1 MHQLLR
7 RSLPALAALGIAVGA
22 PLLTAGT
29 AQAHSEHGCGAVG
42 VEFSVDGGKGWISD
56 GRMSQPHGVIQVRL
70 AGDVADGC
78 DYRVS
83 LASYETQGPTWATSG
98 KQTFLG
104 WATTTLRSGNRQATL
119 DVSAHLPKCY
129 GQIDLYNGDKK
140 FDGVANPAPRYPDS
154 VFPDNLISAW
164 NGGKACAPTPTGTPT
179 LPVPT
184 SSASPTATATPH
196 PTGTPTATTT
206 PSATATATATASP
219 STTAKPSAPSTTGTP
234 SGGTPSTAPAVP
246 APSAPADTTGPVGK
260 PTANPVSTT
269 PASTLASTGG
279 NSSQMIVYGA
289 GGAALLA
296 VGGGALVIARR
307 RGARR

>member
-29 AQAHSEHGCGAVG
+29 AQAQAEHGCGTVD
-42 VEFSVDGGKGWISD
+42 VQFSVDGGKSWISD

-70 AGDVADGC
+70 VGDVVDGC

-83 LASYETQGPTWATSG
+83 LASYDTEGPTWATSG

-140 FDGVANPAPRYPDS
+140 FDGVANPAPRYPDG

-179 LPVPT
+179 VPVPT

-206 PSATATATATASP
+206 PSATATASP
-219 STTAKPSAPSTTGTP
+219 STTAKPSAPATTGTP
-234 SGGTPSTAPAVP
+234 SSGTPSTAPAVP

>member
-1 MHQLLR
+1 MHQLMR

-29 AQAHSEHGCGAVG
+29 AQAQAEHGCGTVG

-70 AGDVADGC
+70 VGDVVDGC

-83 LASYETQGPTWATSG
+83 LASYDTEGPTWATSG

-140 FDGVANPAPRYPDS
+140 FDGVANPAPRYPDG

-179 LPVPT
+179 VPVPT

-206 PSATATATATASP
+206 PSATATASP
-219 STTAKPSAPSTTGTP
+219 STTAKPSAPATTGTP
-234 SGGTPSTAPAVP
+234 SSGTPSTAPAVP

-260 PTANPVSTT
+260 PTVNPVSTT

>member
-22 PLLTAGT
+22 PLLTAGA
-29 AQAHSEHGCGAVG
+29 AQAQAEHGCGTVG
-42 VEFSVDGGKGWISD
+42 VQFSVDGGKSWISD
-56 GRMSQPHGVIQVRL
+56 GRMSQPHGVVQVRL
-70 AGDVADGC
+70 AGDVVDGC
-78 DYRVS
+78 DYRIS
-83 LASYETQGPTWATSG
+83 LASYDTEGPTWATSG

-140 FDGVANPAPRYPDS
+140 FDGVANPAPRYPDG
-154 VFPDNLISAW
+154 VFSDNLISAW
-164 NGGKACAPTPTGTPT
+164 NGGKACVPTPTGTPT
-179 LPVPT
+179 VPVPT

-206 PSATATATATASP
+206 PSVPATASP
-219 STTAKPSAPSTTGTP
+219 STTAKPSAPATTGTP
-234 SGGTPSTAPAVP
+234 SSGTPSTTPAVP